1 MKFFGDPAKATAT
14 TPSARRDHKYKYT
27 AINGLGEQVKG
38 EESAVSATVVHSRLF
53 ASGLEPVTVKVKTD
67 LFNYDVTQ
75 GKVSKRAVANFSRQ
89 LAVFVKADVPLTDA
103 LEVIG
108 KETEN
113 NILRGIIF
121 EMVDG
126 IRGGRSVAD
135 VAEEHPHAFPP
146 FYVGI
151 LRSAEMTGE
160 LDTVLFQ
167 LSHYM
172 DSENDAL
179 KKLKSAMVYPA
190 VVISTAIVTVAVSM
204 VFVLPSLLSFFT
216 TLHAK
221 VPIPTRVL
229 MWLASAAKASW
240 MELVGLVVVTAV
252 VIGVMARYQRGVD
265 ALNRTILK
273 LPVVG
278 DIVRTAIMERILR
291 VLAATLSAGV
301 DLPSAMNVA
310 AAAASNVVY
319 RDGITAVREA
329 MMSGQG
335 ITDPLIRTG
344 LFPGTA
350 TQMFRVGEETGTLD
364 EQLQVA
370 AEYQKQELETKITRA
385 MAALEPVLMIGIGTV
400 VIFISV
406 ALISAMYGVYSQVH
420 VH

>member
-1 MKFFGDPAKATAT
+1 MKFFGDSAKATAT
-14 TPSARRDHKYKYT
+14 TPSARRDHRYKYT
-27 AINGLGEQVKG
+27 AVNGLGEQVKG
-38 EESAVSATVVHSRLF
+38 EESAVSATVVHSRLI
-53 ASGLEPVTVKVKTD
+53 ASGLEPVTVKAKTD

-204 VFVLPSLLSFFT
+204 VFVLPPLLSFFT

-240 MELVGLVVVTAV
+240 MEIVGLVVLFAV
-252 VIGVMARYQRGVD
+252 VIGVMAQYQRGVD
-265 ALNRTILK
+265 ALNRAILK

-291 VLAATLSAGV
+291 VLAATLNAGV
-301 DLPSAMNVA
+301 DLPSAMDVA

-319 RDGITAVREA
+319 RDGMNTVREA

>member
-1 MKFFGDPAKATAT
+1 MKFFGDSAKATAT
-14 TPSARRDHKYKYT
+14 TPSARRDHRYKYT
-27 AINGLGEQVKG
+27 AVNGLGEQVKG
-38 EESAVSATVVHSRLF
+38 EESAVSATVVHSRLI
-53 ASGLEPVTVKVKTD
+53 ASGLEPVTVKAKTD

-204 VFVLPSLLSFFT
+204 VFVLPPLLSFFT

-240 MELVGLVVVTAV
+240 MEIVGLVVLFAV
-252 VIGVMARYQRGVD
+252 VIGVMAQYQRGVD
-265 ALNRTILK
+265 ALNRAILK

-291 VLAATLSAGV
+291 VLAATLNAGV
-301 DLPSAMNVA
+301 DLPSAMDVA
-310 AAAASNVVY
+310 AVAASNVVY
-319 RDGITAVREA
+319 RDGMNTVREA

>member
-1 MKFFGDPAKATAT
+1 MRFFGDSAKVTAT
-14 TPSARRDHKYKYT
+14 TPSARREHKYKYT
-27 AINGLGEQVKG
+27 AINGLGEQVRG
-38 EESAVSATVVHSRLF
+38 EESAVSATVVHSRLI
-53 ASGLEPVTVKVKTD
+53 ALGLEPVTVKAKTD

-204 VFVLPSLLSFFT
+204 VFVLPPLLSFFT

-229 MWLASAAKASW
+229 MWLARATQASW
-240 MELVGLVVVTAV
+240 MEVGGLVVLTAL

-265 ALNRTILK
+265 ALNRATLK

-319 RDGITAVREA
+319 RDGLTAVREA

>member
-1 MKFFGDPAKATAT
+1 MKLFGDSAKATAT

-38 EESAVSATVVHSRLF
+38 EESAVSATVVHSRLL
-53 ASGLEPVTVKVKTD
+53 ASGLQPVTVKAKTD

-190 VVISTAIVTVAVSM
+190 IVISTAIVTVAVSM
-204 VFVLPSLLSFFT
+204 VFVLPPLLSFFT

-221 VPIPTRVL
+221 VPLPTRIL
-229 MWLASAAKASW
+229 MWLAVAAKASW
-240 MELVGLVVVTAV
+240 MEVGALVVLVAL

-278 DIVRTAIMERILR
+278 DIVRTAIMERVLR

-301 DLPSAMNVA
+301 DLPSAMSVA

-319 RDGITAVREA
+319 RDGLTTVREA

-385 MAALEPVLMIGIGTV
+385 MAALEPALMIGIGTV